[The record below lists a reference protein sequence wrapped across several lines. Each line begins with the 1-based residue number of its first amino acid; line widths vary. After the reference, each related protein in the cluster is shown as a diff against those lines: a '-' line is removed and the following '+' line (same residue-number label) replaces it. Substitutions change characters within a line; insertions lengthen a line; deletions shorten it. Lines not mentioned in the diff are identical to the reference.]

1 MSHIF
6 LNRKTTAQRDRVTC
20 PCYTASTWQSCRANP
35 DQLDPNDHAQRFGNN
50 RHASSRSLYYY
61 DDSDDEMVVVV
72 VAVDRMGHV
81 LCSRCCSRGFI
92 CIDSFNPLNAALR
105 VRKHRLREVRSL

>member
-1 MSHIF
+1 MLHSKY
-6 LNRKTTAQRDRVTC
+6 LAE
-20 PCYTASTWQSCRANP
+20 CRANP
-35 DQLDPNDHAQRFGNN
+35 DQLDSSDYAQRFRNN
-50 RHASSRSLYYY
+50 RHASSRSLYY
-61 DDSDDEMVVVV
+61 DDSDDKMVVVV

-92 CIDSFNPLNAALR
+92 CIDSFNPLSAALQ

>member
-6 LNRKTTAQRDRVTC
+6 INRKTTAQRGRVTC
-20 PCYTASTWQSCRANP
+20 PCYAASTWQSCRANP
-35 DQLDPNDHAQRFGNN
+35 DQLDPNDHAQCFGNN
-50 RHASSRSLYYY
+50 RHALTTVYYD
-61 DDSDDEMVVVV
+61 DDSDDKMVVVL

-81 LCSRCCSRGFI
+81 LCNRRCSRCFI

-105 VRKHRLREVRSL
+105 VRKHRFREVRSL